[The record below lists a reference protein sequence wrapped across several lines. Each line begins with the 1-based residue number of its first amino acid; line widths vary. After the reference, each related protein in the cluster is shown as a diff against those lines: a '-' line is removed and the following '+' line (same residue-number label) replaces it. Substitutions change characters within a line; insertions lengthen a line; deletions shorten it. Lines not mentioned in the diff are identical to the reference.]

1 MKWFTSLLTLTLFSS
16 AFSFAQENPPNK
28 ETVELNRLAK
38 ESSPYL
44 RLHAKNPVDWYPWG
58 EEAFA
63 KAKKEDKPIFLSIGY
78 STCHWCHV
86 MERES
91 FEDEKIAA
99 FLNEHFVSIKLDRE
113 ERPDIDKIYMTS
125 YNVMTGES
133 GGWPLNVFLTS
144 DLKMFYGGTYFPP
157 RDRAGRVG
165 FENVIKQLNL
175 AWTEKKGDVITSANE
190 LNKHMQK
197 SLDSKK
203 SNPEVVDKYIL
214 ELAVTNMM
222 SSADKERGGWGGA
235 KGPKFPQPSHL
246 SYLLRAWQ
254 RNEKSAENDDI
265 LKFVKLNANRMANG
279 GIHDHLGGGFHRYTV
294 DGEWLVPHFEKM
306 LYDQAQLLDFY
317 LDLYII
323 TKNEKYKVIAN
334 STANYVMT
342 EMQSEQGGYYS
353 AQDAQSEGKE
363 GQYWCWAMNELRDL
377 LDADELAEAV
387 KYFHLT
393 EKGNFYDHSD
403 PQALK
408 LQNILSLSPDLGQQ
422 KLSENLARAITK
434 MKVARAK
441 RIPPATDKKILASWN
456 GMMIGSMARAGIV
469 LDSAKY
475 KASAAAAMNFIKSS
489 MWKKNESG
497 EFRLAHSYYDR
508 TELEHAAEE
517 TEVISAQ
524 AQSYVLMLQACRR
537 LYEMTLDPEMLSMAI
552 QLAETSRK
560 LFYDEKRGG
569 FYESVMKDDILL
581 RLKGD
586 YDGAIPTS
594 SSVGMVEFLRLYDI
608 TQRQDFLAVAEG
620 TMKAHGK
627 ELSLHPSSLS
637 YMLSGID
644 HYYADK
650 QRVVI
655 AGGNAEELNTYLQ
668 YFNTQWHP
676 NLTLM
681 SNAGA
686 VDKFTKNLPQVDGET
701 TIYLCEGVTCKPPVT
716 SLEDLKKIMESP

>member
-1 MKWFTSLLTLTLFSS
+1 MKWLISLVALTLFSS
-16 AFSFAQENPPNK
+16 SFSFAQEKSANK
-28 ETVELNRLAK
+28 QAVKLNRLAK

-63 KAKKEDKPIFLSIGY
+63 KAKKENKPILLSIGY

-99 FLNEHFVSIKLDRE
+99 FLNKHFVSIKLDRE

-125 YNVMTGES
+125 YNVMSGES
-133 GGWPLNVFLTS
+133 GGWPLNVFLTP

-165 FENVIKQLNL
+165 FEKVIQQLNV
-175 AWTEKKGDVITSANE
+175 AWTEKNGDVITSANE

-197 SLDSKK
+197 ALDSRK
-203 SNPEVVDKYIL
+203 SNSEVVDKYIL

-222 SSADKERGGWGGA
+222 SSGDKERGGWGGA

-246 SYLLRAWQ
+246 TYLLRSWQ
-254 RNEKSAENDDI
+254 RNENKVGNNDL
-265 LKFVKLNANRMANG
+265 LKFIKLTAARMANG
-279 GIHDHLGGGFHRYTV
+279 GMHDHLGGGFHRYTV

-306 LYDQAQLLDFY
+306 LYDQAQLIDFY
-317 LDLYII
+317 LDLYVI
-323 TKNEKYKVIAN
+323 TKEEKYKAIAS

-342 EMQSEQGGYYS
+342 EMQSEQGGYYC

-363 GQYWCWAMNELRDL
+363 GKYWCWTMKELRDL
-377 LDADELAEAV
+377 LDKDELAEAI

-403 PQALK
+403 PEALK
-408 LQNILSLSPDLGQQ
+408 LQNILSLSPNSGQQ
-422 KLSENLARAITK
+422 QLSKNLASAISK

-456 GMMIGSMARAGIV
+456 GLMIGSMARAGIV
-469 LDSAKY
+469 LENPKYTTSAN
-475 KASAAAAMNFIKSS
+475 AAIDFIKST

-497 EFRLAHSYYDR
+497 KYRLAHSYYDR
-508 TELEHAAEE
+508 TELEHAGTVKA
-517 TEVISAQ
+517 VISEQ

-552 QLAETSRK
+552 QLAETSRE

-569 FYESVMKDDILL
+569 FYESVVRADVLL

-586 YDGAIPTS
+586 YDGAMPTS
-594 SSVGMVEFLRLYDI
+594 SSVGMVEFLRLYEI
-608 TQRQDFLAVAEG
+608 TQRKDFLAVAEG
-620 TMKAHGK
+620 TMKAHGE

-644 HYYADK
+644 HYYAEK

-655 AGGNAEELNTYLQ
+655 VGDNAEERKTYLQ
-668 YFNTQWHP
+668 YFNTHWHP
-676 NLTLM
+676 NITLM
-681 SNAGA
+681 SNAGD

-716 SLEDLKKIMESP
+716 SLE